1 MAKILGIDLGTTNS
15 VMAVTQEGQPRVLEN
30 KEGSR
35 LTPSVVA
42 ISKTGERLTGI
53 TAKRQGVVNPQN
65 TISSVKRLIGR
76 RFSDPVIEHDKKFL
90 SYEMVQ
96 SSNGGVEVK
105 MGEKSYKP
113 EEISAM
119 VLMKLKQDAEDKLGE
134 TIDEAIITCPA
145 YFDDSQRAATKA
157 AGEIAG
163 FKVRRVLPEPTA
175 AALAYGFNKRKGGK
189 ILVYDFG
196 GGTFDLSVLELG
208 DDVIEVKGIG
218 GDTHLGGDD
227 LDQKIIHFII
237 DEYKK
242 QEGIDLSKDN
252 LALQRLKEVAER
264 AKHELS
270 TMLETEINLP
280 FVTSDANGPKHLLM
294 KISRTQLEELVK
306 DYIQRSIELV
316 DETLKGAKIKAQEI
330 DEVIL
335 VGGQTRMPAIQE
347 AVKKYFGKEPHKDIN
362 PDEVVATGA
371 AVEAGILQG
380 EVRDVLLLDATPLSF
395 GIETLGGVTTV
406 MIAKNTTIPTARTE
420 VFSTASD
427 SQTSVEVHVLQ
438 GERPMAQDNKS
449 LGRFILDGIPP
460 APRGIPQVE
469 VSFDI
474 DANGILSVTAMD
486 KATNKK
492 QSIRIE
498 GSTNLSKEDIERMKK
513 EAEVHQAED
522 LKKKELSEAKNLA
535 ESLVYQV
542 EKSLTEWGEK
552 IPGDLKDKLK
562 QKSDSLKSVKDSQ
575 DLEKI
580 KTETKEL
587 SDLLQDI
594 GKQIYGNKP
603 EPDSKPEN
611 PEEPKGNN

>member
-15 VMAVTQEGQPRVLEN
+15 VMAVTESGQPRVLEN

-42 ISKTGERLTGI
+42 ISKTGERLTGV

-65 TISSVKRLIGR
+65 TIFSVKRLIGR

-90 SYEMVQ
+90 PYEMVQ
-96 SSNGGVEVK
+96 SSNGGVEVR
-105 MGEKSYKP
+105 MGEKTHKP

-134 TIDEAIITCPA
+134 VIEEAIITCPA

-196 GGTFDLSVLELG
+196 GGTFDISVLELG

-270 TMLETEINLP
+270 TILETEINLP

-294 KISRTQLEELVK
+294 KISRIQLEELVK

-316 DETLKGAKIKAQEI
+316 DETLKDAKIKAQEI

-362 PDEVVATGA
+362 PDEVVAIGA

-395 GIETLGGVTTV
+395 GIETLGGVMTV

-427 SQTSVEVHVLQ
+427 NQTSVEVHVLQ
-438 GERPMAQDNKS
+438 GERSMAQDNKS

-460 APRGIPQVE
+460 ASRGVPQVE

-498 GSTNLSKEDIERMKK
+498 GSTNLSKEDIKRMKK
-513 EAEVHQAED
+513 EAELHQAED

-535 ESLVYQV
+535 ENLAYQV

-552 IPGDLKDKLK
+552 IPQDLKDKLK

-580 KTETKEL
+580 KTETQEL
-587 SDLLQDI
+587 SSLLQDI
-594 GKQIYGNKP
+594 GKQMYGNQP
-603 EPDSKPEN
+603 GQEQKPEN
-611 PEEPKGNN
+611 PEEPKG